1 MNTSNLYLSIYLSTV
16 IGGPDAERSP
26 TGPDAIR
33 HRSKSVGEP
42 VQVELC
48 PPVSARHLDDRHR
61 RTVSGEQQ
69 GGRCRQRRPGRRQR
83 RGGRRLVVGAGRRRT
98 DARVWHPSLRRVFR
112 PTASAIALRGLH
124 LAADNVLRK
133 QHTHPF
139 NGPLSRTTWVS
150 RYQKGKTN
158 LDFTKRETVSGSG
171 ISWAMCKSA
180 PRSRQISTPAL
191 YTTQFLQT
199 GRHYCRPTNS
209 VKAMKVSK

>member
-1 MNTSNLYLSIYLSTV
+1 MNTSKLYLSIYLSTV

-158 LDFTKRETVSGSG
+158 LDFTEARDSEWQWHQLGHVQVCTS
-171 ISWAMCKSA
+171 
-180 PRSRQISTPAL
+180 
-191 YTTQFLQT
+191 LQT
-199 GRHYCRPTNS
+199 DKYASTIHHSIFTDRTPLLSPNQQRQSNE
-209 VKAMKVSK
+209 SK